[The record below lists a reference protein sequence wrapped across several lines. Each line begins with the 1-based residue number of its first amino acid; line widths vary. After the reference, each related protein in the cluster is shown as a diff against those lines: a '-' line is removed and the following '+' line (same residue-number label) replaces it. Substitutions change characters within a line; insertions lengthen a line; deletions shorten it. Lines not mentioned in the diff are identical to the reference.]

1 MSRKKDKSSQ
11 KLVSPCISVCQINSD
26 DGFCIGCYR
35 TRSEISLWPTMNR
48 DDQLSLLK
56 ILRERRISLRSAL
69 RPLSSRPKIHEF
81 VFSE

>member
-1 MSRKKDKSSQ
+1 MSRKDKSSQ

-26 DGFCIGCYR
+26 DFFVSDVTALDLR
-35 TRSEISLWPTMNR
+35 FPVVTMNR

-69 RPLSSRPKIHEF
+69 RLSSRPKIHEF